1 MDSSLGVM
9 RVGGE
14 KVCRLKDLCP
24 YLTAFEVFPGAD
36 LDRDSAVSV
45 VPTKF
50 AVSPNFIA
58 VLDSADAAA
67 NPIYPTK
74 SDISSHIRT
83 FVLLAYGLLNHWR
96 TENPQA

>member
-1 MDSSLGVM
+1 M

-14 KVCRLKDLCP
+14 KVCRSEDLCL

-36 LDRDSAVSV
+36 SDHDSAVSV

-58 VLDSADAAA
+58 VLYPA
-67 NPIYPTK
+67 NTSDRPICSTK
-74 SDISSHIRT
+74 
-83 FVLLAYGLLNHWR
+83 
-96 TENPQA
+96 